1 MHKGRDPIDEN
12 EPCVI
17 VLGPSWDRTTG
28 LLPRMTTVGQTRDTW
43 ASADFYG
50 KWLLAAAKA
59 DAVWQRVKAEPR
71 YEKQL
76 EHVPKDYLPTF
87 GPTALWLVSQLA
99 KNAFTAIVSMNGR
112 EEELRGW
119 FLTMRHI
126 GFFAFPTKYYE
137 MRVPHQLSMPSVKN
151 AVLAGTV
158 RLNDWKLCLRPE
170 YSSPTMSFAA
180 ATALQIQLIQKRAGQ
195 GRPEYPA
202 PTAMR
207 LH

>member
-1 MHKGRDPIDEN
+1 MSLSDLIDEN

-17 VLGPSWDRTTG
+17 VQGPSWDRTAS
-28 LLPRMTTVGQTRDTW
+28 LLPRMTAEGQTRDTW

-59 DAVWQRVKAEPR
+59 DAVWQKVKAEPR

-76 EHVPKDYLPTF
+76 ERLPKDYLPAF
-87 GPTALWLVSQLA
+87 GPTSFWLVSKLA
-99 KNAFTAIVSMNGR
+99 NNAFTAIFSMKGK

-126 GFFAFPTKYYE
+126 DFFVFSAGYYE
-137 MRVPHQLSMPSVKN
+137 MRVPHRLSMAGIKN

-158 RLNDWKLCLRPE
+158 RMNDWKLCRRPE
-170 YSSPTMSFAA
+170 YSSPTMSFAE
-180 ATALQIQLIQKRAGQ
+180 ATGLQIRLIQKRAGQ
-195 GRPEYPA
+195 VHPEYSAPA
-202 PTAMR
+202 AMR

>member
-1 MHKGRDPIDEN
+1 MSLSDLIDEN

-17 VLGPSWDRTTG
+17 VQGPSWDRTTSM
-28 LLPRMTTVGQTRDTW
+28 LPRMTIEGQTKDTG

-71 YEKQL
+71 FEKQL
-76 EHVPKDYLPTF
+76 ERVPKDYLPAF
-87 GPTALWLVSQLA
+87 GSTGFWLVSRLA
-99 KNAFTAIVSMNGR
+99 NSAFTAIFSMNGK

-126 GFFAFPTKYYE
+126 GFFASSAGYYE
-137 MRVPHQLSMPSVKN
+137 MRVPHQLSMARVKN

-158 RLNDWKLCLRPE
+158 RMNDWKLCRRPE
-170 YSSPTMSFAA
+170 YSSPTMSFAE
-180 ATALQIQLIQKRAGQ
+180 ATGLQIRLIQKCAGQ
-195 GRPEYPA
+195 GHSEYSAPA
-202 PTAMR
+202 AMR